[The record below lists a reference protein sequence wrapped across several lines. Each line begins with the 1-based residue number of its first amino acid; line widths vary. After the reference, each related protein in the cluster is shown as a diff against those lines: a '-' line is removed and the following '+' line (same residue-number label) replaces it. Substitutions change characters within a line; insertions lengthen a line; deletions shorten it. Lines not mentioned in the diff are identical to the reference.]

1 MDIYSFIRSP
11 DVAAHC
17 RKIGK
22 TWNTCETA
30 VIISRS
36 DRPTADKH
44 AAWRELI
51 DCYPDMPAMPN
62 FHRVDFESTHKM
74 LAETMDYERRIL
86 ERFKTPESGAI
97 YRYGVEWTGKTDDSS
112 FFTSFEKADADLKDQ
127 WTRDEAPRICFE
139 KVIMG
144 GAGESAGRIS
154 CNFDYEGNLY
164 GLCVSVT
171 DEAHAN
177 LLPGTDRGNLWGD
190 NLATLFFIDIPSPF
204 KRGDLLTYNGNGETD
219 VFVLDSINRDDP
231 ERLARYLRGEAADGT
246 DLTGWGFFVDDVGA
260 LYGDHAYDYDRF
272 EYYTGRLEG
281 KNRLLHYV
289 GLYMTGEIG
298 LPELLNMQC
307 RIVAEQLLSNRFN
320 INSHGCCIPE
330 SLLAENRPA
339 H

>member
-51 DCYPDMPAMPN
+51 DRYPDMPAIPN

-97 YRYGVEWTGKTDDSS
+97 YKYGVEWNGKTDDSS
-112 FFTSFEKADADLKDQ
+112 LFTSFE
-127 WTRDEAPRICFE
+127 
-139 KVIMG
+139 M
-144 GAGESAGRIS
+144 
-154 CNFDYEGNLY
+154 EG
-164 GLCVSVT
+164 
-171 DEAHAN
+171 D
-177 LLPGTDRGNLWGD
+177 D
-190 NLATLFFIDIPSPF
+190 LATLFFIDIPSPF
-204 KRGDLLTYNGNGETD
+204 KRGDLLTYSGTGKTD
-219 VFVLDSINRDDP
+219 VFVLDSFNRDDP

-260 LYGDHAYDYDRF
+260 LYGDHACDYDSF
-272 EYYTGRLEG
+272 EYYKGRMEG
-281 KNRLLHYV
+281 KDRLLHYV
-289 GLYMTGEIG
+289 SLYMTGEIR

-307 RIVAEQLLSNRFN
+307 RIVAEHLLSEHFN

-330 SLLAENRPA
+330 QLLAENRPT